1 MPILF
6 VAITAML
13 IQQTVAT
20 TAKVGIPSLIP
31 AVAQELQFDAELVL
45 LYTAFYAF
53 ISLLCMAGCG
63 GVIRRFGALRTSQFG
78 CVLMGLGLALLP
90 FANSAVLA
98 FLFLTLAASF
108 ISLGSTA
115 ATPASSQIL
124 AVYAPRKWAPLVFSI
139 KQTGVP
145 AGVVISGLLLV
156 PTAVTYGWRGALIGM
171 AILCIFIAIMLQPL
185 RERFDKDRDETAHP
199 RLKDFK
205 DNLCDVL
212 NHGER
217 RVLGL
222 VAFSFVGMQSIY
234 MGFTITYLFEDLAY
248 SLEEAGKIVGMA
260 TVLAIPG
267 RILWGWIGSTLVKP
281 RLLMGLLAL
290 VMACSTSFMGALQAD
305 WSRTACLLINCSV
318 SLSVLSWHGV
328 LLAEVARLAPVGE
341 AGRITGGVLA
351 FGAIGQIIFPLLFG
365 LGYWLG
371 GYGFAFLIISMPAII
386 IGISLSLLRN
396 S

>member
-31 AVAQELQFDAELVL
+31 AVARELHFEAEHVL
-45 LYTAFYAF
+45 IYTAFYAF

-63 GVIRRFGALRTSQFG
+63 GVIRRVGALRTSQFG
-78 CVLMGLGLALLP
+78 CVLMGLGLALVP
-90 FANSAVLA
+90 FADSAVLA

-124 AVYAPRKWAPLVFSI
+124 AVYAPPKWAPLVFSI

-185 RERFDKDRDETAHP
+185 RERFDKDRDETARP

-222 VAFSFVGMQSIY
+222 VAFSFV
-234 MGFTITYLFEDLAY
+234 
-248 SLEEAGKIVGMA
+248 
-260 TVLAIPG
+260 
-267 RILWGWIGSTLVKP
+267 
-281 RLLMGLLAL
+281 
-290 VMACSTSFMGALQAD
+290 
-305 WSRTACLLINCSV
+305 
-318 SLSVLSWHGV
+318 
-328 LLAEVARLAPVGE
+328 
-341 AGRITGGVLA
+341 
-351 FGAIGQIIFPLLFG
+351 
-365 LGYWLG
+365 
-371 GYGFAFLIISMPAII
+371 
-386 IGISLSLLRN
+386 
-396 S
+396 